1 MKFGDIVALAKQGY
15 TPADIKELMSLSD
28 ETKDDTPDEEEQ
40 KTDLKDDQQDNSED
54 EKPEDPKDDDVDYK
68 AMFEA
73 EQKKNATLQ
82 KMVLHADMSRS
93 DNKESDYDIFA
104 SVMRDFM

>member
-15 TPADIKELMSLSD
+15 TPADIKELMSLSED
-28 ETKDDTPDEEEQ
+28 PKDDTPGEDEQ
-40 KTDLKDDQQDNSED
+40 KTDLKDDQHEKSED
-54 EKPEDPKDDDVDYK
+54 EKPEDIKDDDVDYK

-82 KMVLHADMSRS
+82 KMVLHADMSGS
-93 DNKESDYDIFA
+93 NNKESDLDIFA
-104 SVMRDFM
+104 SVMKDFM

>member
-1 MKFGDIVALAKQGY
+1 MKFGDILALAKQGY
-15 TPADIKELMSLSD
+15 TPVDIKELMSLS
-28 ETKDDTPDEEEQ
+28 EEAQDDTPDEEEQ

-82 KMVLHADMSRS
+82 KMVLHADMSGS

>member
-15 TPADIKELMSLSD
+15 TPADVKELMSLSED
-28 ETKDDTPDEEEQ
+28 LKDDTPDEEEQ
-40 KTDLKDDQQDNSED
+40 KTDLKDDQHDNSED
-54 EKPEDPKDDDVDYK
+54 EKTEDMKDDDVDYK

-82 KMVLHADMSRS
+82 KMVLNADMSDR
-93 DNKESDYDIFA
+93 DNKESDLDIFA

>member
-15 TPADIKELMSLSD
+15 TPADIKELMSLSED
-28 ETKDDTPDEEEQ
+28 PKDDTPDEEEQ
-40 KTDLKDDQQDNSED
+40 KTDLKDAQHDNSED
-54 EKPEDPKDDDVDYK
+54 EKPEDIKDDDVDYK
-68 AMFEA
+68 TMYEA

-82 KMVLHADMSRS
+82 KMVLHADMSDK
-93 DNKESDYDIFA
+93 DNKESDLDIFA

>member
-15 TPADIKELMSLSD
+15 TPADVKELISLSED
-28 ETKDDTPDEEEQ
+28 PKDDTPEEEEQ
-40 KTDLKDDQQDNSED
+40 KNDLKDDHHDNSED
-54 EKPEDPKDDDVDYK
+54 EKPEDVKDDDIDYK
-68 AMFEA
+68 TLFEA

-82 KMVLHADMSRS
+82 KMVLSADMSS
-93 DNKESDYDIFA
+93 KDNKESDLDIFA

>member
-1 MKFGDIVALAKQGY
+1 MKFGDILALAKQGY
-15 TPADIKELMSLSD
+15 TPADIKELMSLS
-28 ETKDDTPDEEEQ
+28 EEAQDDTPDEEEQ
-40 KTDLKDDQQDNSED
+40 KTDLKDGQQDNSED

-68 AMFEA
+68 AMFEE

-82 KMVLHADMSRS
+82 KMVLHADMSGS

>member
-15 TPADIKELMSLSD
+15 TPADIKELMSLS
-28 ETKDDTPDEEEQ
+28 EEAQDDTPAEETQ

-54 EKPEDPKDDDVDYK
+54 EKPEVTKEDDIDYK
-68 AMFEA
+68 SMFE
-73 EQKKNATLQ
+73 EERERNAKLQ
-82 KMVLHADMSRS
+82 KMVLHADMSGS

-104 SVMRDFM
+104 TVMRDFM